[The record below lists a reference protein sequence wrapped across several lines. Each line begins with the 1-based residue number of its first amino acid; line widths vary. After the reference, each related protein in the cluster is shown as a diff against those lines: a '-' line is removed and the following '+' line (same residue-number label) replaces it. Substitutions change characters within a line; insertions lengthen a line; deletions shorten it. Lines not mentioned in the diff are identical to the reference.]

1 MARLFKK
8 GKTVLV
14 SSVLN
19 ILGLTAAFAALYIIL
34 VQVRH
39 DLTYNKALK
48 DSDRIYCMMVGD
60 QFADYGGS
68 SWICRP
74 IAEAVIAASPDVEAG
89 GCGYVG
95 KNCPTAHIILE
106 DNQQMQVKIGA
117 FSDGGKDVFG
127 LELVAGNWDDWINGI
142 TYAVSESTAQRL
154 GVQVGDVAK
163 LRKQDWRGISM
174 EDAVI
179 VAIYKDMPANSDAAS
194 FDMCYNIGKQ
204 GLDNWSE
211 WGYNYFV
218 KLREG
223 ADPKAFDEAAKPA
236 MKDANMRA
244 NGIDPTS
251 LSEEELAQWE
261 ESVNNIKLRL
271 MKLTDTYFAKNIN
284 APGKTG
290 NRTTT
295 MTLLAI
301 AIVVVV
307 IAFINYINFFFAMV
321 PIRLRNINTRKI
333 LGSSRFSLVMSFVG
347 ESVLMVVIALAL
359 AVAVVTLFRQSTL
372 AALIDTPLHFGQ
384 NLGIAALTVGSGLL
398 VSVAA
403 SLYPALFATS
413 FNPAFALKGTL
424 GTTQKGKAF
433 RIGLIGLQFTVSIAL
448 IICAIFVHEQR
459 QFMLNR
465 DMGFDKEQLLT
476 VMTTARISYL
486 KHETADN
493 RLKADAVIKDVAWG
507 DGPLVLDERMGWNR
521 DFKGGKVH
529 WQCYPVS
536 WNFLDFMG
544 MEMADGRKFTPA
556 DEQSENGV
564 YILNETAQKMYDI
577 QVGDQ
582 IQGHTDG
589 LAEVAGICKDF
600 NYSALRN
607 EIGPFA
613 LYVFG
618 KKPWR
623 PCMQLFV
630 RTEAGVDVPA
640 VMQRI
645 QTILNELDPDI
656 AAEDFD
662 VQLFDQTLQSQ
673 YRKEQNLSKL
683 VTLFTILAIVISLMG
698 VFGLVMFET
707 EHRRKE
713 IGIRRV
719 HGATVG
725 QILAMFNSRFVKIVL
740 VCFVVA
746 VPVSIVIMRR
756 YLEGFAYRV
765 PLHWWVFALA
775 LLAVLGVT
783 VAVVTLRSLRA
794 ATVNPVKS
802 LRTE

>member
-1 MARLFKK
+1 MARIYKK
-8 GKTVLV
+8 GKTTLV
-14 SSVLN
+14 SSILN

-74 IAEAVIAASPDVEAG
+74 IAEAAIAASPDVEAG

-106 DNQQMQVKIGA
+106 DNRQMQVKIGA
-117 FSDGGKDVFG
+117 FSEGGKDVFG

-142 TYAVSESTAQRL
+142 TYAVSESAAQRL

-223 ADPKAFDEAAKPA
+223 ADPMAFDEAAKPA

-251 LSEEELAQWE
+251 LSEEELAQWD

-347 ESVLMVVIALAL
+347 ESATMVVIALAL

-372 AALIDTPLHFGQ
+372 VALIDTPLHFGQ
-384 NLGIAALTVGSGLL
+384 NWGIAALTVGSGLL

-486 KHETADN
+486 EHETAEN
-493 RLKADAVIKDVAWG
+493 RLKADAAIKDVAWG
-507 DGPLVLDERMGWNR
+507 DGPFVLDERMGWNR

-582 IQGHTDG
+582 IQGHTNG

-640 VMQRI
+640 VMKRI

-656 AAEDFD
+656 AAEDYD

-673 YRKEQNLSKL
+673 YKKEQNLSKL

-802 LRTE
+802 LRNE

>member
-74 IAEAVIAASPDVEAG
+74 IAEAAIAASPDVEAG

-95 KNCPTAHIILE
+95 KNCSTAHIILE

-117 FSDGGKDVFG
+117 FSEGGKDVFG
-127 LELVAGNWDDWINGI
+127 LELVAGNWNDWINGI

-194 FDMCYNIGKQ
+194 FDMCYNISKQ

-261 ESVNNIKLRL
+261 ESVNNIKLHL

-372 AALIDTPLHFGQ
+372 AALIDTPLRFGQ
-384 NLGIAALTVGSGLL
+384 NWGIAALTVGSGLL

-424 GTTQKGKAF
+424 GTTLKGKAF

-465 DMGFDKEQLLT
+465 DMGFDREQLLT
-476 VMTTARISYL
+476 VMTTPKIGFDR
-486 KHETADN
+486 ETAEN
-493 RLKADAVIKDVAWG
+493 RLKADAAIKDVAWG
-507 DGPLVLDERMGWNR
+507 DGPFVLDERMGWNR

-589 LAEVAGICKDF
+589 LAEVAGFCKDF

-640 VMQRI
+640 VMKRI

-673 YRKEQNLSKL
+673 YKKEQNLSKL
-683 VTLFTILAIVISLMG
+683 VALFTILAIVISLMG

>member
-1 MARLFKK
+1 MARIYKK
-8 GKTVLV
+8 GKTSLV
-14 SSVLN
+14 SSILN

-34 VQVRH
+34 VQVHH

-60 QFADYGGS
+60 QFADYGAS

-89 GCGYVG
+89 GCAYIG
-95 KNCPTAHIILE
+95 KNCPTAYIILE
-106 DNQQMQVKIGA
+106 DNRQMQVKIGA
-117 FSDGGKDVFG
+117 FSEGGKDVFG

-223 ADPKAFDEAAKPA
+223 ADPVAFDEAAKPA

-244 NGIDPTS
+244 NGVDPTS
-251 LSEEELAQWE
+251 LSEEEMAKWE

-347 ESVLMVVIALAL
+347 ESVTMVVIALAL

-372 AALIDTPLHFGQ
+372 VALIDTPLHFGQ
-384 NLGIAALTVGSGLL
+384 NWGIAALTVGSGLL

-476 VMTTARISYL
+476 VMTTVRIGYL
-486 KHETADN
+486 EHETAEN
-493 RLKADAVIKDVAWG
+493 RLKADAAIKDVAWG
-507 DGPLVLDERMGWNR
+507 DGPFVLDERMGWNR

-544 MEMADGRKFTPA
+544 IELAEGRDFTPS

-582 IQGHTDG
+582 IQGHTNG

-618 KKPWR
+618 KNPWR

-640 VMQRI
+640 VMKRI

-656 AAEDFD
+656 AAEDYD

-673 YRKEQNLSKL
+673 YKKEQNLSKL
-683 VTLFTILAIVISLMG
+683 ITLFTILAIVISLMG

-725 QILAMFNSRFVKIVL
+725 QILAMFNSRFVKVVL
-740 VCFVVA
+740 VCFVIA

-756 YLEGFAYRV
+756 YLEGFAYQV
-765 PLHWWVFALA
+765 PLHVWVFVLA
-775 LLAVLGVT
+775 LLAVLAVT
-783 VAVVTLRSLRA
+783 IAVVTLRSLRA

-802 LRTE
+802 LRNE